1 MKVSVEKMAKK
12 AERQILTTLFA
23 YVAFIIF
30 VAVGWI
36 ANIYQIVQ
44 SNEIT
49 TMVIVKF
56 IGIFI
61 APLGFVLGYIGFF

>member
-1 MKVSVEKMAKK
+1 MKVSVEKLAKK